1 MSKEVGGDLY
11 SYLIQGDM
19 LYFCVGD
26 VSGKGVPS
34 SLFMAQA
41 TQLFRTLAAQQMM
54 PAEICTRMNDTLSGD
69 ENGNGMFVTLF
80 LGLLN
85 LETGHLDFCNAG
97 HNPPVVGGGDNQG
110 DFLQMESNAPIGLW
124 EGLEY
129 EGEEIDTIKGRPL
142 FIYTDGLNEAEN
154 RQQQQFGDD
163 HLLDLLRRT
172 QFASAQQVVESMVE
186 TVIQHRDG
194 AESNDDLT
202 MMCICMDY
210 ITSIC

>member
-1 MSKEVGGDLY
+1 MYAIMTPAKEVGGDLY

-54 PAEICTRMNDTLSGD
+54 PAEICTRMNDALSG
-69 ENGNGMFVTLF
+69 EVNENGMFVTLF

-124 EGLEY
+124 EGLSERRKDWRLSV
-129 EGEEIDTIKGRPL
+129 GSGWNTHHRCLHFLSNGKHR
-142 FIYTDGLNEAEN
+142 
-154 RQQQQFGDD
+154 RGDS
-163 HLLDLLRRT
+163 HE
-172 QFASAQQVVESMVE
+172 VP
-186 TVIQHRDG
+186 
-194 AESNDDLT
+194 
-202 MMCICMDY
+202 
-210 ITSIC
+210 